1 MYYLTITLIRCLHYP
16 YKYGDCDINII
27 RGGKF
32 LEFKN
37 NSPIYLQVID
47 DLKRR
52 IVLGEILLGDKMPS
66 TRELALQYQIN
77 PNTAVRVYNEMEGLG
92 LVFTKRGL
100 GTFVT
105 EDVEKYNS
113 IRRQMADSYV
123 KHFMEGMSYIGFSKE
138 EIIKCIEEF

>member
-1 MYYLTITLIRCLHYP
+1 M
-16 YKYGDCDINII
+16 
-27 RGGKF
+27 
-32 LEFKN
+32 EFKN

-123 KHFMEGMSYIGFSKE
+123 KYFMEGMSYIGFSKE
-138 EIIKCIEEF
+138 DIIKCIEEF

>member
-1 MYYLTITLIRCLHYP
+1 
-16 YKYGDCDINII
+16 
-27 RGGKF
+27 

-52 IVLGEILLGDKMPS
+52 IVIGEILLGEKMPS

-105 EDVEKYNS
+105 EDVGKYNS
-113 IRRQMADSYV
+113 IRREMAEDYV

-138 EIIKCIEEF
+138 EIIKCIEEFQML

>member
-1 MYYLTITLIRCLHYP
+1 M
-16 YKYGDCDINII
+16 NNI
-27 RGGKF
+27 RGGKH

-47 DLKRR
+47 DMKRR
-52 IVLGEILLGDKMPS
+52 IVLGEIRLGEKMPS

-77 PNTAVRVYNEMEGLG
+77 PNTAVRVYNEMESMG

-113 IRRQMADSYV
+113 IRRQMAESYV
-123 KHFMEGMSYIGFSKE
+123 SYFMEGMSYIGYSKD
-138 EIIKCIEEF
+138 EIIKCIEEFNLS